1 MAGKVSTGLT
11 GLLVEAKPIE
21 KLTRIYNNI
30 LKTVA
35 TMPEN
40 AGYRKYTEQMAK
52 QRLEVISSTQDADV
66 LETKL
71 NAGQLEEVI
80 KEAKAELFLARRMNN
95 WKPWEYS
102 AAEPPQ
108 GQWNWP

>member
-1 MAGKVSTGLT
+1 MAGKVTTGLT
-11 GLLVEAKPIE
+11 GLLVEAKPVE
-21 KLTRIYNNI
+21 KLAKIYTNI
-30 LKTVA
+30 LKTVS
-35 TMPEN
+35 TMPES
-40 AGYRKYTEQMAK
+40 AGYRKYTEQMAT
-52 QRLEVISSTQDADV
+52 QRLAIINSTKSADV

-80 KEAKAELFLARRMNN
+80 QEAKAELYLARRMNN

-108 GQWNWP
+108 GQWKWP